1 MLRNIGLGLVD
12 QGLERTKFHGG
23 GRTPQTMDAKN
34 DGGVLWE
41 DDDLPR
47 LLATI
52 FHVCISMCDASDL
65 ALITSLYAIADLG
78 RDMMFH
84 CDNETLY
91 KKRPTGNVHASSS
104 TTTHEKVGSAASHP
118 MDDDNHLHDAG
129 GGGGADDDDGSCMED
144 MSTTTLLVVKK
155 KKRKQE
161 HEDGAADPKKRE
173 EPHEIASAPTSF
185 VVEPPPPPQPPQ
197 ASWREESSWCDQP
210 FCGEDRW
217 CKDST
222 FVLNKTEALPIF
234 LQLFSS
240 KAKTLMSG
248 QSSHCYSATA
258 LEHSEDLVEYLARM
272 NAQMLALRLC
282 MIEDMLSEFPV
293 DIDDAPEDEMMCTI
307 DENDENDNMP
317 HHHNVSQNSSQNS
330 SYHIAVANSMRV
342 SKILSDLLGRHFSSK
357 SQHVDHCLL
366 LGYLL
371 SLPEEEGFS
380 IYKDALLRLQT
391 SIVTSSKTSMP
402 VVIHYEKLF
411 AIARL
416 GVDVGVAWNEPA
428 FVHKC
433 LSLSQNSWWFR
444 QLASAGIAFDHK
456 LLLDSQHQLTGNVN
470 VGGGGGGPGSSKES
484 KPFKSP
490 PVLLLGSKDNY
501 AKSLIPKWL
510 EKYTSSQMLTRDEFA
525 LLLDFCRHFHVDASA
540 PAYLSMERCLLAHH
554 EEGRCVSLEHVSHVI
569 SWASPLVPL
578 AQLYHLVDNVLQ
590 QLDPSDYQRIH
601 FVYTML
607 RRREKEDTTTTTTT
621 NTEHNVPESS
631 SSNSSAF
638 VMIPRERATLHEYCQ
653 LLHCLEAFHAALH
666 RSNAVAAKRAA
677 VTGSPTTE
685 AMMNDGSGSGGAVAS
700 RSKMNFFTL
709 VHLTKEKKQ
718 YMSESV
724 TNSPWDEIQ
733 AHLTL
738 PNEEC
743 RVLLRQIASFPCV
756 NICPDELELRLLKES
771 MAALCSGKGACDED
785 RHTQRHMFDCYMKPP
800 LSRMKRGKFV
810 MEALMWLKEL
820 TSQDTWLIKL
830 KLDAVD
836 FALDNMSSLF
846 PQKSAAVDQFRHVLR
861 VERRKVATAWILKNV
876 AFEGTTTLLYDASFK
891 LQELTV
897 DSKSVEDGKAIIYEL
912 YYTYYAMDKKATLL
926 SGGAKEKTATATT
939 ASLHHPTLSVHDA
952 VNQLC
957 GIYNVNGPEVR
968 QDIVHK
974 WLLEEPLFIDGN
986 TNGSGNVLRGTC
998 FCASSAE
1005 LREQSEQ
1012 TMIAR
1017 IIDVLNYT
1025 EDVPVANPLDSVL
1038 DTPGTRGTAAAS
1050 RRELVG
1056 EKYVD
1061 RCKYLSN
1068 VAMQARSVKIK
1079 WHSRKRAIRIL
1090 FQYAPWHVIQNA
1102 IGECQFQSLKNGF
1115 WLECC
1120 YRALFEELD
1129 LPQPSDE
1136 MTQSVVQGLVKSLW
1150 RDHRNDPAVVRVLSL
1165 VLLDFQVEE
1174 PQLWLSVLWSLL
1186 ESGMAR
1192 HLLFCLLEQLNQQY
1206 PALFNALSDLGEEQ
1220 FVTGPSGFVSFW
1232 HRVRRSLS
1240 P

>member
-12 QGLERTKFHGG
+12 RGLDMMKSHGG
-23 GRTPQTMDAKN
+23 ETPKTMDAK
-34 DGGVLWE
+34 DGVLFE
-41 DDDLPR
+41 GLPR
-47 LLATI
+47 LIATI
-52 FHVCISMCDASDL
+52 FHVCIALCDTSDL
-65 ALITSLYAIADLG
+65 PLMTSLYAIADLG
-78 RDMMFH
+78 RDILFH
-84 CDNETLY
+84 CDKELY
-91 KKRPTGNVHASSS
+91 KWPTAHVNSSA
-104 TTTHEKVGSAASHP
+104 HDKCGSAAPTP
-118 MDDDNHLHDAG
+118 MDDNHKGDGDG
-129 GGGGADDDDGSCMED
+129 GGGDDDDDDDSSMED
-144 MSTTTLLVVKK
+144 MSNLIVVKK
-155 KKRKQE
+155 KKRKQD
-161 HEDGAADPKKRE
+161 HEDGASDPKKRE
-173 EPHEIASAPTSF
+173 ELHEKKIASEPAAL
-185 VVEPPPPPQPPQ
+185 VVEPPPPPPQ
-197 ASWREESSWCDQP
+197 APWRGSAWCDQP
-210 FCGEDRW
+210 FCGEERW

-234 LQLFSS
+234 WQLFSS

-248 QSSHCYSATA
+248 QPSHSATA

-293 DIDDAPEDEMMCTI
+293 VDIDAPEDEMCTI
-307 DENDENDNMP
+307 DENDENESMP
-317 HHHNVSQNSSQNS
+317 NHHNVSQNSSQNS
-330 SYHIAVANSMRV
+330 SYHNAVANSMRV
-342 SKILSDLLGRHFSSK
+342 SKILSDLLGSHFSSK
-357 SQHVDHCLL
+357 SQYVDHCLL

-402 VVIHYEKLF
+402 VAIHYEKLF

-416 GVDVGVAWNEPA
+416 GVDVGVAWNEPP

-456 LLLDSQHQLTGNVN
+456 LLLDSQHQLTGGMNGGGG
-470 VGGGGGGPGSSKES
+470 GGGGGGPGSSKKES

-490 PVLLLGSKDNY
+490 AVLGSKDNY
-501 AKSLIPKWL
+501 AKSLIPKL
-510 EKYTSSQMLTRDEFA
+510 LGAYTSSKMLARDEFV

-540 PAYLSMERCLLAHH
+540 PAYLSIEWCLLAHH
-554 EEGRCVSLEHVSHVI
+554 EGRYFSLEHVSQVI

-578 AQLYHLVDNVLQ
+578 AQLYHLVDKVLQ

-607 RRREKEDTTTTTTT
+607 RRRDEDAE
-621 NTEHNVPESS
+621 NKVPDSG
-631 SSNSSAF
+631 AF

-653 LLHCLEAFHAALH
+653 LLHCLEAFHTALQ
-666 RSNAVAAKRAA
+666 RSNVGAAKIAA
-677 VTGSPTTE
+677 VTGSQTNK
-685 AMMNDGSGSGGAVAS
+685 AMDGGGGAVPS

-718 YMSESV
+718 YMSESI
-724 TNSPWDEIQ
+724 TNSPWDEINAQ
-733 AHLTL
+733 LTL

-743 RVLLRQIASFPCV
+743 RILLRQISSFQCV

-771 MAALCSGKGACDED
+771 MTALCSGNGTFDED
-785 RHTQRHMFDCYMKPP
+785 RHKPRNTFDCYVKPP

-820 TSQDTWLIKL
+820 KSQDTWLVKL

-876 AFEGTTTLLYDASFK
+876 AFEGTTTLLYDASLK

-912 YYTYYAMDKKATLL
+912 YYTYYAMDDAHTQVTL

-939 ASLHHPTLSVHDA
+939 TTSSLHHHHHHPTLSVHDA

-974 WLLEEPLFIDGN
+974 WLLEEPLFIDNGN
-986 TNGSGNVLRGTC
+986 TSSSGNALHSTC
-998 FCASSAE
+998 FYASSAE

-1038 DTPGTRGTAAAS
+1038 DTPGTRGAAAAS

-1136 MTQSVVQGLVKSLW
+1136 MTQSVVHGLVKSLW

-1232 HRVRRSLS
+1232 HRVRRFCLS